1 MATWFQDP
9 ALNNMFYFYRCD
21 STALDGKPVTGPQG
35 SYTHAQKM
43 RASMTH
49 VFSRVLGLG
58 SQRWQYNVAQD
69 GKVTTSGNSSVSDRV
84 STYMVG
90 LWRCQV
96 GLMICF
102 SACLLTC

>member
-1 MATWFQDP
+1 
-9 ALNNMFYFYRCD
+9 LNNMFYFYRCD